1 MRRLILMLCISVLV
15 TGLSAQVSSKKEVE
29 TRIDKVTIFL
39 NGAQIS
45 RKANIHLMKGKTEY
59 VIKGLSPYMSPQSL
73 QVKIGADVTI
83 LSVVHQINHLIEQQK
98 QHDIEELETKK
109 QALADQITQDSS
121 LLAVYSQEEIMLGK
135 NQQVSGLNTGLKVAD
150 LREAID
156 FQRSRMIEV
165 KNKEFEFTKK
175 IRAERKELD
184 KLDQQL
190 RSLHISGNLATSDV
204 YVVVDS
210 KIEGDADIVAS
221 YYVNHAN
228 WFPTYDLRAK
238 DVNSPISL
246 AYKANII
253 QNTGEDWK
261 NVHLSLSNS
270 NPVESGNKP
279 VLNPWYLRQISY
291 APVRYENVYYKS
303 AVAMVSGVISGKVT
317 DGNDGSPLPGT
328 TVTVEGSSVGTVTD
342 EQGNYSLNLPSGAQ
356 TLTFSFIGYETFKT
370 PIASKIINASL
381 LPQNSQLDEVVVVAY
396 GVSKKTS
403 RKVANINAV
412 ATSETI
418 NQTNVQF
425 DIELPYT
432 IPADG
437 KVYSA
442 DIKQMEIPA
451 DYEYYCAPKLDKDA
465 FLTAKIAN
473 WEEFNLLDGEMNLYF
488 EGTYVGKSV
497 LDVRNV
503 TDTLQISLGRDKNIV
518 VTRTKQKEFSKSQFL
533 GNNKTEMRAFTI
545 AVRNKKQ
552 QPVNLILEDQFPIS
566 TDKDITVKKT
576 DYSGATVD
584 EQTGKVTRKLIL
596 KPSEEQKVNLGYSVE
611 HPKNKTVVLE

>member
-1 MRRLILMLCISVLV
+1 MRRLILMLCISVLA
-15 TGLSAQVSSKKEVE
+15 TGLFAQVFSKKDVE

-39 NGAQIS
+39 NGAQVS
-45 RKANIHLMKGKTEY
+45 RKANIHLVKGKTEY
-59 VIKGLSPYMSPQSL
+59 VLKGLSPYMTPQSL

-83 LSVVHQINHLIEQQK
+83 LSVVHQINHLVEQQK
-98 QHDIEELETKK
+98 GHEIEELEIKK

-121 LLAVYSQEEIMLGK
+121 LLAVYNQEEVMLGK

-175 IRAERKELD
+175 IRVERKELD
-184 KLDQQL
+184 KLNQQL
-190 RSLHISGNLATSDV
+190 RSLHISGNIATSDV

-210 KIEGDADIVAS
+210 KIEGDADIFAS
-221 YYVNHAN
+221 YYVDHAH

-238 DVNSPISL
+238 DINSPISL
-246 AYKANII
+246 AYKANIV

-261 NVHLSLSNS
+261 NVRLSLSNS

-291 APVRYENVYYKS
+291 SPVRYENVS
-303 AVAMVSGVISGKVT
+303 ALAMVSGVISGKVI

-356 TLTFSFIGYETFKT
+356 TLTFSFIGYETYKT
-370 PIASKIINASL
+370 PISSKIINASL
-381 LPQNSQLDEVVVVAY
+381 IPQNLQLDEVAVVAY
-396 GVSKKTS
+396 GVSKKMT
-403 RKVANINAV
+403 RKVANINTV
-412 ATSETI
+412 STSEKI

-425 DIELPYT
+425 DIELPYS

-442 DIKQMEIPA
+442 DVKQMEIPA
-451 DYEYYCAPKLDKDA
+451 DYEYYCVPKLDKDV
-465 FLTAKIAN
+465 FLTAKISN
-473 WEEFNLLDGEMNLYF
+473 WEEYNLLDGEMNLYF

-545 AVRNKKQ
+545 DVRNKKQ
-552 QPVNLILEDQFPIS
+552 QPVSLILEDQFPVS
-566 TDKDITVKKT
+566 TDKEITVRKT

-584 EQTGKVTRKLIL
+584 DQIGKVTWKLIL
-596 KPSEEQKVNLGYSVE
+596 KPTEEQKVNLGYLVE
-611 HPKNKTVVLE
+611 HPKNKPVVLE

>member
-1 MRRLILMLCISVLV
+1 
-15 TGLSAQVSSKKEVE
+15 
-29 TRIDKVTIFL
+29 
-39 NGAQIS
+39 
-45 RKANIHLMKGKTEY
+45 
-59 VIKGLSPYMSPQSL
+59 
-73 QVKIGADVTI
+73 
-83 LSVVHQINHLIEQQK
+83 
-98 QHDIEELETKK
+98 
-109 QALADQITQDSS
+109 
-121 LLAVYSQEEIMLGK
+121 
-135 NQQVSGLNTGLKVAD
+135 
-150 LREAID
+150 
-156 FQRSRMIEV
+156 
-165 KNKEFEFTKK
+165 
-175 IRAERKELD
+175 
-184 KLDQQL
+184 
-190 RSLHISGNLATSDV
+190 
-204 YVVVDS
+204 
-210 KIEGDADIVAS
+210 
-221 YYVNHAN
+221 
-228 WFPTYDLRAK
+228 
-238 DVNSPISL
+238 
-246 AYKANII
+246 

-261 NVHLSLSNS
+261 NVRLSLSNS

-291 APVRYENVYYKS
+291 SPVRYENVYYKS

-328 TVTVEGSSVGTVTD
+328 TVAVEGSSVATVTD

-356 TLTFSFIGYETFKT
+356 TLTFSFIGYETYKT
-370 PIASKIINASL
+370 PISSKIINASL
-381 LPQNSQLDEVVVVAY
+381 LPQNLQLDEVVVVGY
-396 GVSKKTS
+396 GVSKKKS
-403 RKVANINAV
+403 KNVRGINAA
-412 ATSETI
+412 ATRETI

-425 DIELPYT
+425 DIELPYS

-465 FLTAKIAN
+465 FLTAKISN
-473 WEEFNLLDGEMNLYF
+473 WEEYNLLDGEMNLYF

-566 TDKDITVKKT
+566 TDKDMTVKKT
-576 DYSGATVD
+576 DYSGATID
-584 EQTGKVTRKLIL
+584 EQTGKVTWKLTL
-596 KPSEEQKVNLGYSVE
+596 KSSEEQKVNLGYSVE
-611 HPKNKTVVLE
+611 HPKNKPVVLE